1 MLNTSWLT
9 QRIAVEARSCNQK
22 SYKLPKCTIQFKWC
36 RYLPPKQWLSVSTT
50 LLGAPF
56 LPNLVTDQIQ
66 IKLIDEQIVK
76 FVQSSPVDFKPSPHP
91 KRIIHLIHAP
101 LLATLC
107 LQKLTHSKL
116 CSCSLSLSC
125 PKTKLHFEFRCEC
138 PRTWKAQERHQ
149 YCGAKGRAMSEVVTA
164 SVGGFPS
171 RNTMLEVKWTKT
183 NKIQQYLHAKSC
195 S

>member
-22 SYKLPKCTIQFKWC
+22 SYKLPKCTIQFKWY

-125 PKTKLHFEFRCEC
+125 PKTKLHKPSDMKSSR
-138 PRTWKAQERHQ
+138 KAPVLWCKRQSHEWSSNSQR
-149 YCGAKGRAMSEVVTA
+149 GW
-164 SVGGFPS
+164 FP
-171 RNTMLEVKWTKT
+171 L
-183 NKIQQYLHAKSC
+183 
-195 S
+195 